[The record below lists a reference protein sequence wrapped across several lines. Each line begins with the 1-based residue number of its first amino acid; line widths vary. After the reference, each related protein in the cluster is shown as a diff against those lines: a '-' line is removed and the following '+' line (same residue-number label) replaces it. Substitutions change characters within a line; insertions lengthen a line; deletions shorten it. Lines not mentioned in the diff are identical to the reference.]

1 MSDRGG
7 GFGYSNLNTR
17 PSGPFIKTAS
27 LFLPGVRRVQAQV
40 PAYAAAWRRVNQ
52 ASLSA
57 AGPLWVALGDSMTL
71 GIGASAY
78 DQGWVGQVD
87 RQLTRDGSP
96 HRIVNLSFS
105 GARVADVLDRQLP
118 AMEELGQRPDLVTV
132 LIGSNDTTRKSHR
145 EALPSSYARL
155 LSRLPPGTVIGTL
168 GSAYH
173 VAAEITELIREAA
186 RERGLIVADM
196 RQGGPSSW
204 RGRLAEDHFHPNDLG
219 YAGMASVFAAAI
231 EGTA

>member
-1 MSDRGG
+1 MSDRSG
-7 GFGYSNLNTR
+7 GFGYSNLNPR
-17 PSGPFIKTAS
+17 PSGPFVKAAS

-40 PAYAAAWRRVNQ
+40 PAYAAAWRSVNQ
-52 ASLSA
+52 ASLSSS
-57 AGPLWVALGDSMTL
+57 GPLWVALGDSMTL

-78 DQGWVGQVD
+78 DQGWVGQLG
-87 RQLTRDGSP
+87 RRLTRDGDRY
-96 HRIVNLSFS
+96 RIVNLAFS

-118 AMEELGQRPDLVTV
+118 AMGELGQRPDLVTV

-145 EALPSSYARL
+145 EALPSSYALL

-231 EGTA
+231 EGAA